1 MNVKTPMLTIV
12 VFCVLTSLACAS
24 EGPASIREGN
34 EAFEAGQYEQAQ
46 EAYSRALESMPDSP
60 EVAYNSANTLY
71 RQELFG
77 EAGYGLDVSA
87 ETAEPNLS
95 QYSSFNKGNSLYMSE
110 EYEAAVEA
118 YKQALRL
125 DPTDR
130 EAKHNLELALLRIE
144 EQQEQEQQEQEGE
157 GEGEQEQ
164 EQEGNQEQ
172 EDGQGNTP
180 GQQQQ
185 QDQQQGEED
194 SPEQEDEG
202 SEDDGESSDES
213 QPEEG
218 ESSSTQSESNPGEVP
233 PTGMTEEQAEQL
245 LESIADNTVTLREQI
260 MRRNSLFR
268 DGPEEGSGPRW

>member
-1 MNVKTPMLTIV
+1 MNVKTPILIV
-12 VFCVLTSLACAS
+12 AVFCVLMTLACAS
-24 EGPASIREGN
+24 EGPASIQEGN
-34 EAFEAGQYEQAQ
+34 TAFEAGQFEQAQ
-46 EAYSRALESMPDSP
+46 EAYDRALEAMPDSP

-87 ETAEPNLS
+87 ETADPGLS

-164 EQEGNQEQ
+164 EQQGNQEQ
-172 EDGQGNTP
+172 EEGEGNTP

-185 QDQQQGEED
+185 EQQPEDQEDTQG
-194 SPEQEDEG
+194 QEDEG
-202 SEDDGESSDES
+202 SEEDGESSEEAE
-213 QPEEG
+213 PEEG
-218 ESSSTQSESNPGEVP
+218 ESSSTQSISDPGEVP

-245 LESIADNTVTLREQI
+245 LESIADNTETLREQI
-260 MRRNSLFR
+260 MLRNSLYR
-268 DGPEEGSGPRW
+268 EGSEEGVPGW